1 MVVWDAGIINDY
13 QDQYYAVTDPDLDL
27 SGVPRDYLDVLMRGL
42 TGNSEVIKA
51 GLSLRI
57 DDLPTNA
64 FTAQILVKEEK
75 YWQADRDLNGFY
87 VAGIDT
93 TFAIYDRER
102 LLNQKFYWSLRSPE
116 PYVARHLPWYLT
128 RENLTIEELF
138 YLVRATD
145 VSSFTRI
152 FRENFGI

>member
-1 MVVWDAGIINDY
+1 LA
-13 QDQYYAVTDPDLDL
+13 
-27 SGVPRDYLDVLMRGL
+27 
-42 TGNSEVIKA
+42 
-51 GLSLRI
+51 
-57 DDLPTNA
+57 
-64 FTAQILVKEEK
+64 KEEK
-75 YWQADRDLNGFY
+75 YWQAMRDPSGFY

-102 LLNQKFYWSLRSPE
+102 LLNERFYWSLRSPE
-116 PYVARHLPWYLT
+116 PYVARHLPWYVT
-128 RENLTIEELF
+128 RENLTVEELF